1 MEKILRIKDV
11 AQSVGLGKTTIWQ
24 RIREG
29 QFPRPVR
36 LGGPGSRAVGWRQGD
51 IERWLSEREVA

>member
-11 AQSVGLGKTTIWQ
+11 AQVVGLGKTTIWQ
-24 RIREG
+24 RIRED
-29 QFPRPVR
+29 QFPRPVK
-36 LGGPGSRAVGWRQGD
+36 LGGPDSRAVGWRQGD

>member
-11 AQSVGLGKTTIWQ
+11 AQVVGLGKTTIWQ

-29 QFPRPVR
+29 QFPRPVK
-36 LGGPGSRAVGWRQGD
+36 LGGRDSRAVGWRQGD